1 LAIHAQVSDRRPI
14 GPDPVPFC
22 KLLEVFARKVGS
34 VVGDDGIWH
43 TESINNVQ
51 EELDGLLG
59 INRSYRLGLYPFSE
73 LVNYDK

>member
-1 LAIHAQVSDRRPI
+1 MSDRGPI
-14 GPDPVPFC
+14 GPDPVPFR

-51 EELDGLLG
+51 EELDGFLG
-59 INRSYRLGLYPFSE
+59 INCSDRLGLYPFGE
-73 LVNYDK
+73 LVDCDK